1 MPDIPANKMT
11 KAKLENG
18 SILGTFSGAIEKP
31 GDHDWIRVE
40 LSPDPHNIY
49 LCFLDTGSLTSG
61 DSYLRLYDA
70 DGNLVAENDDGGSA
84 FNSFLQYTPATAG
97 TYFIDVSEAGG
108 TATGTYSLFKALPIG
123 TTNAILGS
131 GDDVYTGAANERILG
146 GKGNDVISISAG
158 RDALGEQGNDN
169 VTGNDSTNFISGG
182 LGDDY
187 LNGLGQLDFLF
198 GDAGNDHLFGGDG
211 GDILRGGAG
220 DDDLHGELFP
230 DTLIGGRDK
239 DALEGGTS
247 SDTFKFESIAD
258 SRKGAT
264 RDVILDF
271 SQTENDTIDLS
282 TIDAKK
288 GVNGNQKFKWIGKSG
303 FHDAKGELHYKLQGD
318 HLLVEGDINGDG
330 RADFQIELSGIV
342 TLSKGDFIL

>member
-1 MPDIPANKMT
+1 MKDIPANKKT
-11 KAKLENG
+11 KAVLENG
-18 SILGTFSGAIEKP
+18 SILGVFSGAIEKP
-31 GDHDWIRVE
+31 GDHDWIKVE
-40 LSPDPHNIY
+40 LSPDLHNIY

-70 DGNLVAENDDGGSA
+70 DGILVAEIDNGGSV

-97 TYFIDVSEAGG
+97 TYFIDVSEASG

-131 GDDVYTGAANERILG
+131 GDDVYAGLANERILG
-146 GKGNDVISISAG
+146 GKGNDVIMISAG
-158 RDALGEQGNDN
+158 RDALGEQGSDN
-169 VTGNDSTNFISGG
+169 ITGNDSANFLSGG

-211 GDILRGGAG
+211 TDILRGGAG

-230 DTLIGGRDK
+230 DILIGGRGK
-239 DALEGGTS
+239 DALAGGTS
-247 SDTFKFESIAD
+247 ADTFRFESVAD

-271 SQTENDTIDLS
+271 SQTENDVIGLS
-282 TIDAKK
+282 DIDAKK
-288 GVNGNQKFKWIGKSG
+288 GVNGNQKFKWIGKNG

-330 RADFQIELSGIV
+330 RPDFQIELTGLV
-342 TLSKGDFIL
+342 ALSKGDFLL